1 MRRLL
6 VRLHAE
12 EQGISLP
19 EVLVG
24 LIIAGL
30 VLTGVT
36 SAIFTS
42 NDLRL
47 RAEDR
52 SQLAADLAVLSL
64 RFDRDVS
71 MATAAAGARA
81 QTTQT
86 ACSTRIDLGVLE
98 SATEISYRTVAGTS
112 YGPLWLERTGAGG
125 ARIVARNVSSCTW
138 QAVADATGRRAIRM
152 TIVLLGSSGES
163 LTQIL
168 RAAPRLW

>member
-1 MRRLL
+1 MRGLLRRLHTDE
-6 VRLHAE
+6 R
-12 EQGISLP
+12 GISLP
-19 EVLVG
+19 EILVG

-30 VLTGVT
+30 VLTAVT

-52 SQLAADLAVLSL
+52 SQLAADLAVLSV

-71 MATAAAGARA
+71 MATIGAGARA
-81 QTTQT
+81 QTTP
-86 ACSTRIDLGVLE
+86 ADCSTRIDLGVLE
-98 SATEISYRTVAGTS
+98 SATEISYRTVAGTPS
-112 YGPLWLERTGAGG
+112 GPLWLERTGGGG

-138 QAVADATGRRAIRM
+138 QAVADGTGRRAIRL
-152 TIVLLGSSGES
+152 TIVLAGSSGET